1 MKYRGKDPRATVTG
15 GGSKSTTS
23 GSKSK
28 YRGAPVAGSAGYY
41 KGRGYQRAT
50 APTNATAATT
60 ARPAR
65 GAAGGATGAPRMAG
79 GMGSGATNPRAM
91 LRDQISQLRQ
101 QQLRDQ
107 LRYLRQQGLIDV

>member
-1 MKYRGKDPRATVTG
+1 MNYRGKDPRATVTG
-15 GGSKSTTS
+15 GGSKSTS
-23 GSKSK
+23 SKSK

-41 KGRGYQRAT
+41 KGRGYERAT
-50 APTNATAATT
+50 APKATTAATT

-65 GAAGGATGAPRMAG
+65 GAAGGATGTPRMAG

-91 LRDQISQLRQ
+91 LRDQVSQLRQ